1 MAQDNPPPSPQESTF
16 LSEDGLKLRE
26 WRWRPEGKAKA
37 IIVVMH
43 GLGEHSGRYRLV
55 IDYLVR
61 RGYAVAAFDLRGHG
75 LSEGPLCYVDSFDEY
90 VADLHLFLQ
99 RACAMDERVH
109 VFLLGHSQ
117 GGTIALLY
125 ALAHEP
131 QLAGLILSAP
141 VVKLSDDISPLL
153 QSISGFLGSLLP
165 KLPTIRVNSSAL
177 SRDLSVCRQYDGD
190 PLVYHGGVPARM
202 GAELVRATR
211 RIQKQIGAF
220 CTPMLILHGCADR
233 LSDPQGSRDLYA
245 RASAQDKTL
254 KLYDGLYHEVL
265 NEPEKEQV
273 LADLVSWLDDHA

>member
-37 IIVVMH
+37 TIVVMH

-61 RGYAVAAFDLRGHG
+61 RGYSVAAFDLRGHG

-99 RACAMDERVH
+99 RARAMDENAP
-109 VFLLGHSQ
+109 VFLMGHSQ

-233 LSDPQGSRDLYA
+233 LSDPQQYV
-245 RASAQDKTL
+245 Q
-254 KLYDGLYHEVL
+254 
-265 NEPEKEQV
+265 
-273 LADLVSWLDDHA
+273 